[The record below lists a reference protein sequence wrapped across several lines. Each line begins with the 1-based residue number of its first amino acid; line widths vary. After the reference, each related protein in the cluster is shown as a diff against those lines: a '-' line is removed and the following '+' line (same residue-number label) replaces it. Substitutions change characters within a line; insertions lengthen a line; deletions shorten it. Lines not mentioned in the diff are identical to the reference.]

1 MGLDRTRYAGT
12 GIALVRVVMG
22 LMLFYS
28 GLTKLMALGG
38 VVGFFGM
45 MRIPAPEILAPVIAA
60 GEVVGGLLLVLGLG
74 IRFVSVWFIAQFLVT
89 TFYVKLRARRPWA
102 ASTPR
107 ASTSCCWSATSC
119 CCWKALAPT
128 RWTPTWLNAAPP
140 SARPSP
146 RAHSR
151 AYAWT
156 RDGY

>member
-89 TFYVKLRARRPWA
+89 TFYVKLPG
-102 ASTPR
+102 
-107 ASTSCCWSATSC
+107 
-119 CCWKALAPT
+119 
-128 RWTPTWLNAAPP
+128 APP
-140 SARPSP
+140 MGGFDASRIDIMLLAGNIMLLLEGAGTYALDTYLTKRRAAEGQPQPAR
-146 RAHSR
+146 A
-151 AYAWT
+151 
-156 RDGY
+156 